1 MEEDFTDKY
10 KEHSLLRKKHTDAIL
25 DSESRKRI
33 IIAGPGTGKSFLF
46 QEICKKNIKNGKTKN
61 LTLSFI
67 NELVDDLTKDLD
79 QLSEV
84 KTLHSFALGFIGKE
98 AKIFLNLGKII
109 EEDLEI
115 IKGEKADYNAIFSNL
130 LDEKEKLDF
139 YSKRR
144 KYYNFFSPNCSV
156 YTLIKI
162 FENGTKN
169 VPEYSQILVDEF
181 QDFNKLES
189 KLLDYLSTRNPILIA
204 GDDDQSL
211 YQFKHAN
218 PKDIRYKYDS
228 DEFESFQLPFCSR
241 CTEVIIKA
249 FNEILAVS
257 KSKGFLSERT
267 PKDYKYFPTA
277 EKDEV
282 SNFNNKILVKKNVY
296 QKVVA
301 FNIDKEIKKVFD
313 PRKITPS
320 VLIICPLKSQIAD
333 LEKKLREKGYKNID
347 SNQKNE
353 NNEILDGLNLIIE
366 DSNCNLGWRIVS
378 KYLYK
383 IKDKESDFNEILK
396 KSFSSDKKII
406 DLVSFEDKKYIKKIL
421 TLLRKVKNENPILKD
436 ELEELTNFINY
447 NINEIVVSKIMND
460 IDTVHRTKNIYKN
473 TNIKITTILG
483 SKGLT
488 RDYVF
493 LVNFDDKYILEKNN
507 NEFKTTNTNIC
518 QFLVSITRAR
528 IRNYIFTGENK
539 IPTFVKWMNKDSYE
553 EIE

>member
-1 MEEDFTDKY
+1 MVDNITDKY
-10 KEHSLLRKKHTDAIL
+10 KENDILRKKHTDAIL
-25 DSESRKRI
+25 DSESNKKI

-67 NELVDDLTKDLD
+67 NELVDDLTKDLH

-98 AKIFLNLGKII
+98 ARIYLNLGKII
-109 EEDLEI
+109 EKDLEI
-115 IKGEKADYNAIFSNL
+115 IKEENADYNAIFSNL
-130 LDEKEKLDF
+130 LDEREKLDF

-156 YTLIKI
+156 YTLIKM
-162 FENGTKN
+162 FENGKKN
-169 VPEYSQILVDEF
+169 VPEYSQILIDEF

-189 KLLDYLSTRNPILIA
+189 KLLDYLSTKNPILIA

-218 PKDIRYKYDS
+218 PKDIRHKYNS

-241 CTEVIIKA
+241 CTEVTIKA
-249 FNEILAVS
+249 FNEILMVS

-267 PKDYKYFPTA
+267 LKDYRYFPTI

-282 SNFNNKILVKKNVY
+282 SRCNNKILVKTNVY

-301 FNIDKEIKKVFD
+301 FNIDKEIKKTFE

-333 LEKKLREKGYKNID
+333 LEKKLREKGYNNID

-353 NNEILDGLNLIIE
+353 NNEIIDGLNLIIE

-378 KYLYK
+378 SYLYK
-383 IKDKESDFNEILK
+383 IKNKDYDFKEILK
-396 KSFSSDKKII
+396 KSFFSDKKII
-406 DLVSFEDKKYIKKIL
+406 DLIGFEEKKYIKKMV
-421 TLLRKVKNENPILKD
+421 TLLRKVKKENPITSN
-436 ELEELTNFINY
+436 ELVELANFINY
-447 NINEIVVSKIMND
+447 NIDEIVISKINNN
-460 IDTVHRTKNIYKN
+460 IDTIHRTKNIYKN

-507 NEFKTTNTNIC
+507 NEFNVTNTNIC

-539 IPTFVKWMNKDSYE
+539 IPTFVKWMNKNSYE